1 MDQKMFLAIGLSMV
15 VIVAFYAIFPPPVKP
30 PTPEPGMELTQPGAR
45 DLQGALSRTAAEDF
59 APPETVPGRAPDS
72 SLTEAT
78 AKIVTVET
86 PNYLASFDT
95 RGGTLKSFQ
104 LKKYRA
110 GMERIN
116 WGDVIP
122 PLRKYLDKYEV
133 DPEARVEMVKKDLVA
148 TEPFGLWFVENG
160 QLTSE
165 LAHVVY
171 AADSESIVLKAGD
184 APATLV
190 LRGRTSDGV
199 TVVKS
204 ITFGPDDYLLDYE
217 VSVINYSDTYQELR
231 TRHLFGEG
239 AQPSGTESS
248 YQAHWGPIYQ
258 ADDSVETEDPEDVQ
272 QLFIV
277 RDAGWV
283 GITDTYFLSA
293 VKNEST
299 VSYSFYKSEPNPVVG
314 AEPEWIAHYGVELPA
329 VSLAPNKQITSHFKM
344 FLGPKKTEE
353 MEKFGEGLEGA
364 LDLGVLE
371 IISKPMLAMLRWF
384 YGYTGNF
391 GVAIILLT
399 IVVRVALF
407 PLTYKGMASMK
418 RMQKLQP
425 KMKAIREKFKKDKE
439 RLNKEM
445 MLLYKRGKVNPL
457 GGCLPLL
464 LQMPIFFALYWA
476 LSGAIELRHSPF
488 IFWVTDLS
496 APDGLYVTPILMGI
510 SMMAQQKLTPT
521 TPDPMQARIMMWMP
535 AIFTVFMLQFP
546 AGLTTYW
553 LTSNLLSIVQQLVIN
568 RIKVADPTELPA

>member
-15 VIVAFYAIFPPPVKP
+15 VIVAFYAIFPPPPPP
-30 PTPEPGMELTQPGAR
+30 PTPEPGMGLPQPGAK
-45 DLQGALSRTAAEDF
+45 DPQGDIRRVAAEDS
-59 APPETVPGRAPDS
+59 APLETVPGGAPVS
-72 SLTEAT
+72 SDTDAA
-78 AKIVTVET
+78 AKIVTVDT
-86 PNYLASFDT
+86 PRYLASFDT
-95 RGGTLKSFQ
+95 RGGKLISFLLKDYQ
-104 LKKYRA
+104 A
-110 GMERIN
+110 GMERID

-122 PLRKYLDKYEV
+122 PLRTYLDKYEV
-133 DPEARVEMVKKDLVA
+133 DPEARVEMVKRDLVA

-160 QLTSE
+160 PLTRE
-165 LAHVVY
+165 LANVVY

-204 ITFGPDDYLLDYE
+204 ITFAPDDYLLDYE
-217 VSVINYSDTYQELR
+217 VSVINYGDADQNLR

-248 YQAHWGPIYQ
+248 YQAHWGPIYL
-258 ADDSVETEDPEDVQ
+258 AEDSIETEDPEDVQ

-299 VSYSFYKSEPNPVVG
+299 VSYSFYKSEPNPMAG

-329 VSLAPNKQITSHFKM
+329 VDLAPNKQITSHFKM

-353 MEKFGEGLEGA
+353 MEKFGESLEGA

-384 YGYTGNF
+384 HGYTGNY

-425 KMKAIREKFKKDKE
+425 KMKALREKFKNDKE
-439 RLNKEM
+439 RLNREM

-496 APDGLYVTPILMGI
+496 APDGLYVTPILMGV
-510 SMMAQQKLTPT
+510 SMMVQQKLTPT

-553 LTSNLLSIVQQLVIN
+553 FTSNLLSIVQQLVIN
-568 RIKVADPTELPA
+568 RIKVADPVEQPA